1 MIAPLSTLRERDSL
15 TSSVAGTTGCCRRNI
30 FHGSLPLCGAFRHLS
45 PLTLLRLP
53 ASTVLL
59 PTPVLHLRLLA
70 FYFFTKFS
78 GFTPRPP
85 LPPDTNSRYFPTFSS
100 LSHIRPPLLA
110 FVAGVS
116 NVIMRSPLC
125 APDFPLAVAAS
136 CFPRSHAPFF
146 ITFSPPW
153 YSVFPKLRGCK
164 LSSLPDDGRPS
175 CGLYFCPPLSDQ
187 LSILV

>member
-1 MIAPLSTLRERDSL
+1 MIAPLSPLRERDSL
-15 TSSVAGTTGCCRRNI
+15 TSSVAGTTGCCRRNGQETVLSARSAGHWSLTI
-30 FHGSLPLCGAFRHLS
+30 LPIINAQHPSSILLKGSSPPLALIPRYTPLCMTSPSVSRTPDGPYICGAFRHLS

-116 NVIMRSPLC
+116 NVPG
-125 APDFPLAVAAS
+125 DHFPI
-136 CFPRSHAPFF
+136 PH
-146 ITFSPPW
+146 T
-153 YSVFPKLRGCK
+153 
-164 LSSLPDDGRPS
+164 
-175 CGLYFCPPLSDQ
+175 
-187 LSILV
+187 